1 MLQFRKCFTQRTQ
14 SIQRRKGFFH
24 ATPQRRN
31 AAREISYDV
40 VNVSIPELSHAT
52 TQRRNAAAFLYIA
65 ASLNF
70 VAYAARNIFTQQNLC
85 SNEKIVKE
93 ETARSS
99 RLAPRSS
106 PYQLFAWSG
115 FILSETS
122 IGA

>member
-24 ATPQRRN
+24 ATPQR
-31 AAREISYDV
+31 
-40 VNVSIPELSHAT
+40 
-52 TQRRNAAAFLYIA
+52 QRRRVFLYIA

>member
-52 TQRRNAAAFLYIA
+52 TQRRGVFIYRR
-65 ASLNF
+65 
-70 VAYAARNIFTQQNLC
+70 VAEFR
-85 SNEKIVKE
+85 SVRREKHLHPAKFM
-93 ETARSS
+93 
-99 RLAPRSS
+99 
-106 PYQLFAWSG
+106 Q
-115 FILSETS
+115 
-122 IGA
+122 